1 MDYFDL
7 YDFYPQIEEY
17 GAFYDYYDDT
27 DEQRYYD
34 EVIANEYLQEG

>member
-17 GAFYDYYDDT
+17 GAFYDYDDT

-34 EVIANEYLQEG
+34 EVISNEDLQEG